1 VVLCALSMCSEWREA
16 AVLVPLPRA
25 LGAAPFDP
33 RLWFT
38 ASRAILGRFVGAD
51 AGVAVIERIAE
62 ILKRHW
68 GYEDY
73 LPLQREAI
81 ACTLTHR
88 DSLVVLPTGGGK
100 SLCFQV
106 PAVRMPGMAIVVSPL
121 ISLMKDQVDALVD
134 CGVSAGCLNS
144 GQTAEERD
152 VVVERVLGGELDLL
166 YVSPERLMMNGFL
179 AFVKQRE
186 LSFLAIDE
194 AHCVSM
200 WGHDFRPEYRQ
211 LGQLREQFPGVS
223 IHAYTATATQHV
235 RDDIVEQLHLAAPE
249 ILVGS
254 FDRPNLIYSVERRS
268 DVLRQVRRVLDRHR
282 NESVI
287 VYCIR
292 RADVDDLAERLSEA
306 GYLAAAYHAGLP
318 DDERSRVQD
327 AFTREE
333 VDIIVATVAF
343 GMGIDKSN
351 VRAVI
356 HAWMPKSLEHY
367 QQESGRAGRDGLE
380 AGCVLLH
387 GSGDYGAWKYL
398 IEQSESDEAI
408 EIAMAKLGDM
418 ADYASGVTC
427 RHRAIVRYFG
437 QDLDGENCNACD
449 VCLGDLQLAEDAQ
462 LLSQKILSCIYRLD
476 QRYGADYT
484 AGVLA
489 GSREQ
494 RILDAGHDQLST
506 YGLLADQSRRQVRDW
521 IEQLV
526 GQGYLQKRGE
536 FAVLRITQEG
546 WQAIRGEDTP
556 RLLRPVKRDAKRAV
570 KQRVVDSWEGVD
582 FGLFEELR
590 GLRREIARRNHVP
603 AYIIFGDAA
612 LRDMARKRPT
622 TIEAFHHVTGVGD
635 AKAGKYGKEFVAV
648 ISAFGR
654 NEAPERR
661 A

>member
-1 VVLCALSMCSEWREA
+1 LADVE
-16 AVLVPLPRA
+16 
-25 LGAAPFDP
+25 
-33 RLWFT
+33 
-38 ASRAILGRFVGAD
+38 AD
-51 AGVAVIERIAE
+51 AGVSLIERIAK

-68 GYEDY
+68 GYDEY

-81 ACTLTHR
+81 ACTLAHR

-106 PAVRMPGMAIVVSPL
+106 PAVRMPGMALVVSPL

-134 CGVSAGCLNS
+134 CGVAAGCLHS

-152 VVVERVLGGELDLL
+152 VVVEQILGGQLDLL

-179 AFVKQRE
+179 AFVKQRA

-211 LGQLREQFPGVS
+211 LGRLREQFPGVS

-235 RDDIVEQLHLAAPE
+235 RNDIIEQLHLAAPE

-292 RADVDDLAERLSEA
+292 RADVDDLAERLREA

-380 AGCVLLH
+380 ADCVLLH

-418 ADYASGVTC
+418 ADYAAGVTC

-437 QDLDGENCNACD
+437 QDLEGENCNACD

-462 LLSQKILSCIYRLD
+462 LLAQKILSCIYRLD

-494 RILDAGHDQLST
+494 RILDAGHDGLST

-526 GQGYLQKRGE
+526 GQGYLEKRGE
-536 FAVLRITQEG
+536 FAVLRITQKG

-570 KQRVVDSWEGVD
+570 RQRAVDSWEGVD

-612 LRDMARKRPT
+612 LRDMARSRPT
-622 TIEAFHHVTGVGD
+622 TIEAFHRVTGVGN
-635 AKAGKYGKEFVAV
+635 AKARKYGAEFIAA
-648 ISAFGR
+648 IDAFVSH
-654 NEAPERR
+654 EAPTGANRDGQ
-661 A
+661 